1 MIKNMIA
8 TFNSILL
15 IIAIALILV
24 HYFLDKPEDNRD
36 IAIFGKVSK
45 DQFINDMKATFGTKY
60 DYQQL
65 SDYYDILKPP
75 TRATKGSAGYDFE
88 SPISFELKPGETIKI
103 PTGIRVK
110 INDGWVLKLYPR
122 SGLGFKFRVQMNNTV
137 GIIDS
142 DYYNSDNE
150 GHIFCKITNDTNE
163 DKTVSVN
170 KGTGFCQGIFVEYGI
185 TFDDDVTD
193 ERNGGFG
200 STGM

>member
-1 MIKNMIA
+1 MQRVA
-8 TFNSILL
+8 QF
-15 IIAIALILV
+15 
-24 HYFLDKPEDNRD
+24 E
-36 IAIFGKVSK
+36 KVSFERFKK
-45 DQFINDMKATFGTKY
+45 DWADTFYTTDGIEDIYNDIKLPK
-60 DYQQL
+60 
-65 SDYYDILKPP
+65 
-75 TRATKGSAGYDFE
+75 RATAGSAGYDFYT
-88 SPISFELKPGETIKI
+88 PFAFDLRPGESIKI

-150 GHIFCKITNDTNE
+150 GHIFCKIMNDTNE
-163 DKTVSVN
+163 DKTVSLT
-170 KGTGFCQGIFVEYGI
+170 KGAGFCQGIFVEYGI

-200 STGM
+200 STGN